1 MRRLSPAVTPSPKPA
16 SASVKLFRH
25 SLPVHFLP
33 STNREHIMQILPSLP
48 PGATSSHPTPVG
60 IWQTLLSHLL
70 QQHYGLMLNDTRL
83 LTTASLSSIST
94 PASPCAM
101 R

>member
-33 STNREHIMQILPSLP
+33 STNREHIMQIFTLTPR
-48 PGATSSHPTPVG
+48 PGRLRHTPRLSASG
-60 IWQTLLSHLL
+60 RPLLSHLL
-70 QQHYGLMLNDTRL
+70 QQHYGLMLNGH
-83 LTTASLSSIST
+83 
-94 PASPCAM
+94 PVC
-101 R
+101 